1 MTQYNLQL
9 LCAKWCGKIY
19 TIIFFGETDSYWVV
33 TIVWLI
39 VYYIIAE
46 MFGLDWF
53 VVLVVWSGVGN
64 INFPN
69 ENGLVWV

>member
-1 MTQYNLQL
+1 MS
-9 LCAKWCGKIY
+9 
-19 TIIFFGETDSYWVV
+19 SYWIV

-39 VYYIIAE
+39 VYYIMSRNIWV
-46 MFGLDWF
+46 GLVCGGGGLEWC
-53 VVLVVWSGVGN
+53 GVGN

>member
-1 MTQYNLQL
+1 MVWQNLHYNL
-9 LCAKWCGKIY
+9 
-19 TIIFFGETDSYWVV
+19 FFWEMGSYWVV

-64 INFPN
+64 INFPI
-69 ENGLVWV
+69 ENRLVWL